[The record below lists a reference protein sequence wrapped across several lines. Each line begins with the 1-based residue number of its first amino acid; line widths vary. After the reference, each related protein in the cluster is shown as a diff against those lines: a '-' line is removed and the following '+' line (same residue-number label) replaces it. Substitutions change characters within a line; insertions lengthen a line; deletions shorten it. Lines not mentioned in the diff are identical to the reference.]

1 MAGTLTK
8 RILTAAILAP
18 AVLVLVVYGNSHLVA
33 LGFGLLAMGCAWEW
47 SGLSVWKPASRL
59 GYTISVGLLLCAL
72 SLMPDLAHLWIIV
85 GGVWWCFS
93 AVLVFRYQ
101 VRPHHRH
108 WLNSAPV
115 HTVIG
120 WMMVIPAWAALVHL
134 HQQPDIGRTGLVII
148 CLLVWGADTGAYF
161 IGRAFGKHKLSSNVS
176 PGKTWEGVG
185 GALLMGLVLG
195 WVGTWLLRIDLGS
208 VLLFVLLCEITIAMS
223 VVGDLTESLFKRQS
237 GVKDS
242 GRLLPGHGGLL
253 DRVDGLIAAA
263 PVFFL
268 GLGVIL

>member
-1 MAGTLTK
+1 
-8 RILTAAILAP
+8 
-18 AVLVLVVYGNSHLVA
+18 
-33 LGFGLLAMGCAWEW
+33 
-47 SGLSVWKPASRL
+47 
-59 GYTISVGLLLCAL
+59 
-72 SLMPDLAHLWIIV
+72 
-85 GGVWWCFS
+85 
-93 AVLVFRYQ
+93 
-101 VRPHHRH
+101 
-108 WLNSAPV
+108 
-115 HTVIG
+115 
-120 WMMVIPAWAALVHL
+120 
-134 HQQPDIGRTGLVII
+134 
-148 CLLVWGADTGAYF
+148 
-161 IGRAFGKHKLSSNVS
+161 
-176 PGKTWEGVG
+176 
-185 GALLMGLVLG
+185 MGLVLG